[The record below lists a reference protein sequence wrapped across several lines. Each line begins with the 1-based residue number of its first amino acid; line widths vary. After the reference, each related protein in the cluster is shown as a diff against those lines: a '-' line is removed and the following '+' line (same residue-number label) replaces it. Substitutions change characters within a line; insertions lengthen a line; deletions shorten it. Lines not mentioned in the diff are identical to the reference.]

1 MEKSEVYTD
10 HKSLKYVFSQKELNL
25 RQRRWMEFLK
35 DYDFSIFCHPGK
47 ANVMADALSHK
58 SAQMACLTA
67 VWRLLEEI
75 EDQDVDLWPIGE
87 KVLLGS
93 FKVQPKLIQRIKDH

>member
-1 MEKSEVYTD
+1 MVKSAVYTD
-10 HKSLKYVFSQKELNL
+10 HKSLKYVFSEKELNL
-25 RQRRWMEFLK
+25 RQRRWMESLK
-35 DYDFSIFCHPGK
+35 DYDFSIFCHPRK
-47 ANVMADALSHK
+47 ANVVADALSRK
-58 SAQMACLTA
+58 SAQMACLTT

-93 FKVQPKLIQRIKDH
+93 FKVQPTLIQRIKDH